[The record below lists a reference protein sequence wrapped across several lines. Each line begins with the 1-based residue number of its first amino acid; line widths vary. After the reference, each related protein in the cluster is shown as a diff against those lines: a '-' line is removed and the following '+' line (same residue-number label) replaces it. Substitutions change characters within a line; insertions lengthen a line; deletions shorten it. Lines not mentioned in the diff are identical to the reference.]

1 MPRRAVLSHNGAIR
15 DDVRQYLEKSMK
27 ATERYHKEIVER
39 ISQGEPAEKIAM
51 EKARFVDSLTD
62 IQPFKIMYDLCE
74 VMIKNSL
81 SNGKEDHFSM

>member
-1 MPRRAVLSHNGAIR
+1 
-15 DDVRQYLEKSMK
+15 
-27 ATERYHKEIVER
+27 
-39 ISQGEPAEKIAM
+39 M

-81 SNGKEDHFSM
+81 ANGKVDHFVM